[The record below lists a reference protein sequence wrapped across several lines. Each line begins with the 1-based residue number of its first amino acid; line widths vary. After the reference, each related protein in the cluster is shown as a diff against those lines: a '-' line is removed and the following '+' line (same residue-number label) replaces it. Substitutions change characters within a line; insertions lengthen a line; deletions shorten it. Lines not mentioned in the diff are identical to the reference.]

1 MTRPGAFIC
10 GCAGLSLD
18 DAERAFIHEADPWGL
33 ILFARN
39 IDTPEQVR
47 RLIEEFR
54 HLTGRADA
62 PVLIDQEG
70 GRVQR
75 LRPPH
80 FTTWPAAA
88 AYGRLWRA
96 DPLKALKA
104 ARLVTWLMG
113 RELAALGISVDCL
126 PVLDVPQADADP
138 IIGDRAYATEPMTA
152 ALLARA
158 ALSGLHAAGV
168 AGVVKHIPGHGR
180 APCDSHKALP
190 RVATPL
196 DELAAVDFL
205 PFAALADAPMAMTA
219 HVVYEA
225 IDPDN
230 PTTLSKE
237 VIASVIR
244 GRIGFAG
251 LLMSDDLGM
260 HALSGSMRE
269 RTERALAAGC
279 DVVLH
284 CSGDLAEMEQVAEA
298 AGRLQGAAWRRAEA
312 AARRPEPVADWP
324 LEEAEA
330 LHRALITTADA

>member
-1 MTRPGAFIC
+1 MAQTGAFIC
-10 GCAGLSLD
+10 GCEGTALNP
-18 DAERAFIHEADPWGL
+18 AERAFIREADPWGL

-47 RLIEEFR
+47 RLIEDFR
-54 HLTGRADA
+54 HLTGRAA

-96 DPLKALKA
+96 DPLRALKA

-113 RELAALGISVDCL
+113 RELAALGIDVDCL
-126 PVLDVPQADADP
+126 PVLDVPQEGADP

-158 ALSGLHAAGV
+158 ALSGLAAAGL

-180 APCDSHKALP
+180 APCDSHAALP
-190 RVATPL
+190 RVAAPL
-196 DELAAVDFL
+196 DELADVDFR

-225 IDPDN
+225 IDPAN
-230 PTTLSKE
+230 PATLSKQ
-237 VIASVIR
+237 VIATVIR

-298 AGRLQGAAWRRAEA
+298 AGRLRGAAWRRAA
-312 AARRPEPVADWP
+312 AATRRPEPVALWP

-330 LHRALITTADA
+330 LHQALITPTGA